1 MIVIHWSILL
11 AWLHE
16 LNIRVPYKTF
26 RIKRF
31 IFRRAKGSHHI
42 YYNAQSNK
50 TAVVPVHGGKD
61 LKKGTFLSIL
71 KQAGIEINHN

>member
-1 MIVIHWSILL
+1 MNLTSGYLIKLL
-11 AWLHE
+11 E
-16 LNIRVPYKTF
+16 SNG
-26 RIKRF
+26 F

-61 LKKGTFLSIL
+61 LKKGTF
-71 KQAGIEINHN
+71 

>member
-1 MIVIHWSILL
+1 MNLTSGYLIKLL
-11 AWLHE
+11 E
-16 LNIRVPYKTF
+16 SNG
-26 RIKRF
+26 F

>member
-1 MIVIHWSILL
+1 MNLSSRYLIKLL
-11 AWLHE
+11 E
-16 LNIRVPYKTF
+16 SNG
-26 RIKRF
+26 F

-42 YYNAQSNK
+42 YYNPESNK

-71 KQAGIEINHN
+71 KQAGIETNNH